1 MKKNTAV
8 QKEINRL
15 YNKSGRLKSVRP
27 YKPDIRK
34 LQIVMAPDIPTSE
47 VTALEEHWRE
57 AIADPRYTV
66 ITNYNL
72 SVNEF
77 EWDAKKEF
85 ISVIAPD
92 IPVSEVKLLKKKINK
107 AIRSKD
113 GIVIVNYDVCAFT
126 RPASGVVLH

>member
-1 MKKNTAV
+1 
-8 QKEINRL
+8 
-15 YNKSGRLKSVRP
+15 
-27 YKPDIRK
+27 
-34 LQIVMAPDIPTSE
+34 
-47 VTALEEHWRE
+47 
-57 AIADPRYTV
+57 V